1 MSSPAG
7 REYDPY
13 AASMEMFAIDAQLQ
27 ERLAFLRR
35 VYVHVFG
42 AILLLI
48 GLEFLYFVVPVG
60 QSTIATMI
68 MQTFGR
74 MWIVALIG
82 VIAACWFAQK
92 LAYSGAS
99 AATQYAG
106 LGLYVVA
113 ESIFLIP
120 AIAFAL
126 FRDPNIL
133 GKAAFMTFA
142 ITGGLSLVVIVSRK
156 DFSFLRNALYL
167 GGIAL
172 FAIGIASFFFGGF
185 NLGIL
190 FSALVVVLMCGYIL
204 YETSLIMNHL
214 PTTAH
219 VAGAL
224 MIFGSMAEL
233 FRHLIYILSYL
244 NDD

>member
-7 REYDPY
+7 HQYDPY
-13 AASMEMFAIDAQLQ
+13 SAPMDMFVVDAQLQ

-35 VYVHVFG
+35 VYTHVFG

-48 GLEFLYFVVPVG
+48 GLEFLYFQTP
-60 QSTIATMI
+60 IATTI
-68 MQTFGR
+68 LQTFGR
-74 MWIVALIG
+74 MWFIALIG

-92 LAYSGAS
+92 LACSGAS
-99 AATQYAG
+99 AAAQYGG
-106 LGLYVVA
+106 LGLYVFA
-113 ESIFLIP
+113 ESIFLVP
-120 AIAFAL
+120 AIGFAL

-133 GKAAFMTFA
+133 GKAAFLTFA
-142 ITGGLSLVVIVSRK
+142 ITGGLTLVVIVSRK

-185 NLGIL
+185 SLGIL

-233 FRHLIYILSYL
+233 FRHLIYIMSFL